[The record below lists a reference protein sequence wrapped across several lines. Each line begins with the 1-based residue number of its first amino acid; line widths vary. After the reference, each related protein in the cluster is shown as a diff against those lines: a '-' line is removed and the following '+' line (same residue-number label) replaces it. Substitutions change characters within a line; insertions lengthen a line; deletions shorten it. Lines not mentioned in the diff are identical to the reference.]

1 MFNEIENRTIYGIIN
16 KQNVITIKDFEEA
29 YNNRGSIKIFEDLS
43 LDNKKI
49 LLIEKNGTEWYLQ
62 SRYNAEK
69 ACDDW
74 ISQFENKLV
83 DDTIILV
90 YGLGDGSYVEK
101 LLKLNDECKIII
113 YEPCADVFWHVF
125 GRKNIAELL
134 ENERVFCAV
143 EGICEGLYDAALET
157 FVEYANYQ
165 LVFNANLPNYPQ
177 IFPEKYKWAL
187 DRQLYEIKRVIL
199 NRNTEIYYSKEMIH
213 NIMELSRDIIEQ
225 YSVVQLTDIIGKKE
239 FEDMSAI
246 LVAAGPSLDK
256 NIEKLK
262 QIKDSVFIM
271 AVDTALNT
279 VLKHDII
286 PDMTIS
292 VDGHKPLVLF
302 EDERV
307 KNIPISLSAV
317 SNAKIVEQS
326 NAMRFYELEKG
337 EYLSTIYNKLGK
349 EIKGLPTGGSVAN
362 NACSLLVLM
371 GFKTIIFMG
380 LDLAYPEGV
389 KHTKEAYHELAFIDK
404 GKQEYIEIED
414 IWGNKVFTEENMNLY
429 RKWFESYIKVMPH
442 IRFIDATEG
451 GALIYGTEIKNMDE
465 VIGEFHNKIYDK
477 NMLWRGLLPYL
488 NRKEQQRAIK
498 FIKEIPQSI
507 ERIEKYIDEGLDIY
521 SKIKVLNKKR
531 DNCQVII
538 SKKLKRIGK
547 LNNLMENEMAFNLI
561 RYYAMETSYKVR
573 GEVLNYDR
581 TENMKVQIEGLINN
595 GVMLYEGYKRAVNE
609 YKKDNMNELIESF
622 DIDKKELACI

>member
-307 KNIPISLSAV
+307 KNIPISLSAI
-317 SNAKIVEQS
+317 SNAKIIEQN
-326 NAMRFYELEKG
+326 NAMRFYELEQG
-337 EYLSTIYNKLGK
+337 EYLSAIYNKLGK

-362 NACSLLVLM
+362 NACSLLTLM

-380 LDLAYPEGV
+380 LDLAYPGGIE
-389 KHTKEAYHELAFIDK
+389 HTKEAYHELTLIDK
-404 GKQEYIEIED
+404 SKKEYIEIED
-414 IWGNKVFTEENMNLY
+414 IWGNKVLTEENMNLY
-429 RKWFESYIKVMPH
+429 RKWFESYIKIMPQ

-451 GALIYGTEIKNMDE
+451 GALIHGTEIKNMDE

-477 NMLWRGLLPYL
+477 DVLWKDLLPYL
-488 NRKEQQRAIK
+488 NREEQQRAIK

-507 ERIEKYIDEGLDIY
+507 EHIEKYIDDGLDIY
-521 SKIKVLNKKR
+521 SKIKMLNKKR
-531 DNCQVII
+531 DNRPVVI
-538 SKKLKRIGK
+538 SKNLKRIGE
-547 LNNLMENEMAFNLI
+547 LNNLMENEMAFNVI

-581 TENMKVQIEGLINN
+581 TENIKVQIEGLINN
-595 GVMLYEGYKRAVNE
+595 GVMLYEGYKRAVKE
-609 YKKDNMNELIESF
+609 CKKDMNELMASF
-622 DIDKKELACI
+622 GDDKKEIS

>member
-1 MFNEIENRTIYGIIN
+1 MKHVLILCDLFPPAFGPRMGYLCKYLKQSDWTPIVVTEKIPACNFQFLENICEVHTINYYTARHPFLR
-16 KQNVITIKDFEEA
+16 KLQWLVIFLLSFGFDYK
-29 YNNRGSIKIFEDLS
+29 NWKIR
-43 LDNKKI
+43 
-49 LLIEKNGTEWYLQ
+49 
-62 SRYNAEK
+62 RYAEK
-69 ACDDW
+69 L
-74 ISQFENKLV
+74 ISQKQFDALLCSTYRTFPLPAAHKL
-83 DDTIILV
+83 
-90 YGLGDGSYVEK
+90 
-101 LLKLNDECKIII
+101 
-113 YEPCADVFWHVF
+113 
-125 GRKNIAELL
+125 
-134 ENERVFCAV
+134 
-143 EGICEGLYDAALET
+143 
-157 FVEYANYQ
+157 AN
-165 LVFNANLPNYPQ
+165 
-177 IFPEKYKWAL
+177 KYKL
-187 DRQLYEIKRVIL
+187 PLIVDL
-199 NRNTEIYYSKEMIH
+199 
-213 NIMELSRDIIEQ
+213 RDIIEQ

-326 NAMRFYELEKG
+326 NAMRFYELEQG

-488 NRKEQQRAIK
+488 IRKDQQRAIK

-521 SKIKVLNKKR
+521 CKIKVLNKKR

-538 SKKLKRIGK
+538 SKKLKHIGK

-581 TENMKVQIEGLINN
+581 TENMKGQIEGLINN

-609 YKKDNMNELIESF
+609 FKKDNMNELIESF

>member
-49 LLIEKNGTEWYLQ
+49 LLIEKNGIEWYLQ

-74 ISQFENKLV
+74 LSQFENKLV

-134 ENERVFCAV
+134 ENERIFCAV

-165 LVFNANLPNYPQ
+165 LVFNTNLPNYPQ

-225 YSVVQLTDIIGKKE
+225 YSVVQLKDIVCKKE
-239 FEDMSAI
+239 SEDMPAI
-246 LVAAGPSLDK
+246 LIAAGPSLDK

-307 KNIPISLSAV
+307 KNIPISLSAI
-317 SNAKIVEQS
+317 SNAKIIEQN
-326 NAMRFYELEKG
+326 NAMRFYELEQG
-337 EYLSTIYNKLGK
+337 EYLSAIYNKLGK

-362 NACSLLVLM
+362 NACSLLTLM

-380 LDLAYPEGV
+380 LDLAYPGGIE
-389 KHTKEAYHELAFIDK
+389 HTKEAYHELTLIDK
-404 GKQEYIEIED
+404 SKKEYIEIED
-414 IWGNKVFTEENMNLY
+414 IWGNKVLTEENMNLY
-429 RKWFESYIKVMPH
+429 RKWFESYIKIMPQ

-451 GALIYGTEIKNMDE
+451 GALIHGTEIKNMDE

-477 NMLWRGLLPYL
+477 DVLWKDLLPYL
-488 NRKEQQRAIK
+488 NREEQQRAIK

-507 ERIEKYIDEGLDIY
+507 EHIEKYIDDGLDIY
-521 SKIKVLNKKR
+521 SKIKMLNKKR
-531 DNCQVII
+531 DNRPVVI
-538 SKKLKRIGK
+538 SKNLKRIGE
-547 LNNLMENEMAFNLI
+547 LNNLMENEMAFNVI

-581 TENMKVQIEGLINN
+581 TENIKVQIEGLINN
-595 GVMLYEGYKRAVNE
+595 GVMLYEGYKRAVKE
-609 YKKDNMNELIESF
+609 CKKDMNELMASF
-622 DIDKKELACI
+622 GDDKKEIS

>member
-49 LLIEKNGTEWYLQ
+49 LLIEKNGIEWYLQ

-134 ENERVFCAV
+134 ENERIFCAV

-165 LVFNANLPNYPQ
+165 LVFNTNLPNYPQ

-225 YSVVQLTDIIGKKE
+225 YSVVQLKDIVCKKE
-239 FEDMSAI
+239 SEDMPAI
-246 LVAAGPSLDK
+246 LIAAGPSLDK
-256 NIEKLK
+256 NIKKLK

-307 KNIPISLSAV
+307 KNIPISLSAI
-317 SNAKIVEQS
+317 SNAKIIEQN
-326 NAMRFYELEKG
+326 NAMRFYELEQG
-337 EYLSTIYNKLGK
+337 EYLSAIYNKLGK

-362 NACSLLVLM
+362 NACSLLTLM

-380 LDLAYPEGV
+380 LDLAYPGGIE
-389 KHTKEAYHELAFIDK
+389 HTKEAYHELTLIDK
-404 GKQEYIEIED
+404 SKKEYIEIED
-414 IWGNKVFTEENMNLY
+414 IWGNKVLTEENMNLY
-429 RKWFESYIKVMPH
+429 RKWFESYIKIMPQ

-451 GALIYGTEIKNMDE
+451 GALIHGTEIKNMDE

-477 NMLWRGLLPYL
+477 DVLWKDLLPYL
-488 NRKEQQRAIK
+488 NREEQQRAIK

-507 ERIEKYIDEGLDIY
+507 EHIEKYIDDGLDIY
-521 SKIKVLNKKR
+521 SKIKMLNKKR
-531 DNCQVII
+531 DNRPVVI
-538 SKKLKRIGK
+538 SKNLKRIGE
-547 LNNLMENEMAFNLI
+547 LNNLMENEMYI
-561 RYYAMETSYKVR
+561 K
-573 GEVLNYDR
+573 
-581 TENMKVQIEGLINN
+581 ENKL
-595 GVMLYEGYKRAVNE
+595 
-609 YKKDNMNELIESF
+609 D
-622 DIDKKELACI
+622 

>member
-49 LLIEKNGTEWYLQ
+49 LLIEKNGIEWYLQ

-134 ENERVFCAV
+134 ENERIFCAV

-165 LVFNANLPNYPQ
+165 LVFNTNLPNYPQ

-187 DRQLYEIKRVIL
+187 ERQLYEIKRVIL

-225 YSVVQLTDIIGKKE
+225 YSVVQLKDIVCKKE
-239 FEDMSAI
+239 SEDMPAI
-246 LVAAGPSLDK
+246 LIAAGPSLDK

-307 KNIPISLSAV
+307 KNIPISLSAI
-317 SNAKIVEQS
+317 SNAKIIEQN
-326 NAMRFYELEKG
+326 NAMRFYELEQG
-337 EYLSTIYNKLGK
+337 EYLSAIYNKLGK

-362 NACSLLVLM
+362 NACSLLTLM

-380 LDLAYPEGV
+380 LDLAYPGGIE
-389 KHTKEAYHELAFIDK
+389 HTKEAYHELTLIDK
-404 GKQEYIEIED
+404 SKKEYIEIED
-414 IWGNKVFTEENMNLY
+414 IWGNKVLTEENMNLY
-429 RKWFESYIKVMPH
+429 RKWFESYIKIMPQ

-451 GALIYGTEIKNMDE
+451 GALIHGTEIKNMDE

-477 NMLWRGLLPYL
+477 DVLWKDLLPYL
-488 NRKEQQRAIK
+488 NREEQQRAIK

-507 ERIEKYIDEGLDIY
+507 EHIEKYIDDGLDIY
-521 SKIKVLNKKR
+521 SKIKMLNKKR
-531 DNCQVII
+531 DNRPVVI
-538 SKKLKRIGK
+538 SKNLKRIGE
-547 LNNLMENEMAFNLI
+547 LNNLMENEMAFNVI

-581 TENMKVQIEGLINN
+581 TENIKVQIEGLINN
-595 GVMLYEGYKRAVNE
+595 GVMLYEGYKRAVKE
-609 YKKDNMNELIESF
+609 CKKDMNELMASF
-622 DIDKKELACI
+622 GDDKKEIS

>member
-49 LLIEKNGTEWYLQ
+49 LLIEKNGIEWYLQ

-134 ENERVFCAV
+134 ENERIFCAV

-165 LVFNANLPNYPQ
+165 LVFNTNLPNYPQ

-225 YSVVQLTDIIGKKE
+225 YSVVQLKDIVCKKE
-239 FEDMSAI
+239 SEDMSAI
-246 LVAAGPSLDK
+246 LIAAGPSLDK

-307 KNIPISLSAV
+307 KNIPISLSAI
-317 SNAKIVEQS
+317 SNAKIIEQN
-326 NAMRFYELEKG
+326 NAMRFYELEQG
-337 EYLSTIYNKLGK
+337 EYLSAIYNKLGK

-362 NACSLLVLM
+362 NACSLLTLM

-380 LDLAYPEGV
+380 LDLAYPGGIE
-389 KHTKEAYHELAFIDK
+389 HTKEAYHELTLIDK
-404 GKQEYIEIED
+404 SKKEYIEIED
-414 IWGNKVFTEENMNLY
+414 IWGNKVLTEENMNLY
-429 RKWFESYIKVMPH
+429 RKWFESYIKIMPQ

-451 GALIYGTEIKNMDE
+451 GALIHGTEIKNMDE

-477 NMLWRGLLPYL
+477 DVLWKDLLPYL
-488 NRKEQQRAIK
+488 NREEQQRAIK

-507 ERIEKYIDEGLDIY
+507 EHIEKYIDDGLDIY
-521 SKIKVLNKKR
+521 SKIKMLNKKR
-531 DNCQVII
+531 DNRPVVI
-538 SKKLKRIGK
+538 SKNLKRIGE
-547 LNNLMENEMAFNLI
+547 LNNLMENEMAFNVI

-581 TENMKVQIEGLINN
+581 TENIKVQIEGLINN
-595 GVMLYEGYKRAVNE
+595 GVMLYEGYKRAVKE
-609 YKKDNMNELIESF
+609 CKKDMNELMASF
-622 DIDKKELACI
+622 GDDKKEIS

>member
-1 MFNEIENRTIYGIIN
+1 MFNKIENRAIYGIID

-29 YNNRGSIKIFEDLS
+29 YKKRGNIKIIEDLS

-74 ISQFENKLV
+74 LSQFENKLV

-225 YSVVQLTDIIGKKE
+225 YSVVQLTDIVCKKE
-239 FEDMSAI
+239 FEGMPAI
-246 LVAAGPSLDK
+246 LIAAGPSLDK

-307 KNIPISLSAV
+307 KNIPISLSAI
-317 SNAKIVEQS
+317 SNAKIIEQN
-326 NAMRFYELEKG
+326 NAMRFYELEQG
-337 EYLSTIYNKLGK
+337 EYLSAIYNKLGK

-362 NACSLLVLM
+362 NACSLLTLM

-380 LDLAYPEGV
+380 LDLAYPGGIE
-389 KHTKEAYHELAFIDK
+389 HTKEAYHELTLIDK
-404 GKQEYIEIED
+404 SKKEYIEIED
-414 IWGNKVFTEENMNLY
+414 IWGNKVLTEENMNLY
-429 RKWFESYIKVMPH
+429 RKWFESYIKIMPQ

-451 GALIYGTEIKNMDE
+451 GALIHGTEIKNMDE

-477 NMLWRGLLPYL
+477 DVLWKDLLPYL
-488 NRKEQQRAIK
+488 NREEQQRAIK

-507 ERIEKYIDEGLDIY
+507 EHIEKYIDDGLDIY
-521 SKIKVLNKKR
+521 SKIKMLNKKR
-531 DNCQVII
+531 DNRPVVI
-538 SKKLKRIGK
+538 SKNLKRIGE
-547 LNNLMENEMAFNLI
+547 LNNLMENEMAFNVI

-581 TENMKVQIEGLINN
+581 TENIKVQIEGLINN
-595 GVMLYEGYKRAVNE
+595 GVMLYEGYKRAVKE
-609 YKKDNMNELIESF
+609 CKKDMNELMASF
-622 DIDKKELACI
+622 GDDKKEIS

>member
-16 KQNVITIKDFEEA
+16 KQNVITIQDFEEA
-29 YNNRGSIKIFEDLS
+29 YKKRGNIKIFEDLS

-49 LLIEKNGTEWYLQ
+49 LLIEKDGTEWYLQ

-74 ISQFENKLV
+74 LSQFENKLV

-101 LLKLNDECKIII
+101 LLTLNDECKIII

-165 LVFNANLPNYPQ
+165 LIFNANLPNYPQ

-225 YSVVQLTDIIGKKE
+225 YSVVQLTDIVCKKE
-239 FEDMSAI
+239 FEGMPAI
-246 LVAAGPSLDK
+246 LIAAGPSLDN

-262 QIKDSVFIM
+262 QIKDSAFIM
-271 AVDTALNT
+271 VVDTALNT

-326 NAMRFYELEKG
+326 NAMRFYELEQG

-349 EIKGLPTGGSVAN
+349 EIKGLPTGGSVSN
-362 NACSLLVLM
+362 NACSLLVTM

-380 LDLAYPEGV
+380 LDLAYPEGA
-389 KHTKEAYHELAFIDK
+389 KHTKEAYHELTFIDK
-404 GKQEYIEIED
+404 EKQEYIEIED
-414 IWGNKVFTEENMNLY
+414 IWGNKVLTEENMNLY
-429 RKWFESYIKVMPH
+429 RKWFESYIKVMPQ
-442 IRFIDATEG
+442 IRFVDATEG
-451 GALIYGTEIKNMDE
+451 GALIHGTEIKNMDE
-465 VIGEFHNKIYDK
+465 VIDEFHNKIYDK
-477 NMLWRGLLPYL
+477 NMLWKGLLPYL
-488 NRKEQQRAIK
+488 NREEQQWAIK

-507 ERIEKYIDEGLDIY
+507 GHIEKYIDEGLDIY
-521 SKIKVLNKKR
+521 SKIKMLNKKR
-531 DNCQVII
+531 DNCQVAI
-538 SKKLKRIGK
+538 SKKLTRIGE

-561 RYYAMETSYKVR
+561 RYYAMETSYKVM

-581 TENMKVQIEGLINN
+581 NENMKVQIEGLTNN
-595 GVMLYEGYKRAVNE
+595 GVILYEGFKRAVKE
-609 YKKDNMNELIESF
+609 FKKDMDELILSF
-622 DIDKKELACI
+622 DADK

>member
-74 ISQFENKLV
+74 LSQFENKLV
-83 DDTIILV
+83 DDTIILI

-101 LLKLNDECKIII
+101 LLTLNDECKIII

-125 GRKNIAELL
+125 GRENIAELL
-134 ENERVFCAV
+134 ENERVFCTI

-225 YSVVQLTDIIGKKE
+225 YSVVQLTDIVCKKE
-239 FEDMSAI
+239 FEDMPAI
-246 LVAAGPSLDK
+246 LIAAGPSLDN

-307 KNIPISLSAV
+307 KNIPISLSAI
-317 SNAKIVEQS
+317 SNAKIIEQS
-326 NAMRFYELEKG
+326 NAMRFYELEQG
-337 EYLSTIYNKLGK
+337 EYLSAIYNILGK

-380 LDLAYPEGV
+380 LDLAYPKGV
-389 KHTKEAYHELAFIDK
+389 KHTKEAYHELTFIDK
-404 GKQEYIEIED
+404 GKQEYIKIDD
-414 IWGNKVFTEENMNLY
+414 IWGNKVLTEENMNLY
-429 RKWFESYIKVMPH
+429 RNWFESYI
-442 IRFIDATEG
+442 
-451 GALIYGTEIKNMDE
+451 
-465 VIGEFHNKIYDK
+465 
-477 NMLWRGLLPYL
+477 
-488 NRKEQQRAIK
+488 
-498 FIKEIPQSI
+498 
-507 ERIEKYIDEGLDIY
+507 
-521 SKIKVLNKKR
+521 
-531 DNCQVII
+531 
-538 SKKLKRIGK
+538 
-547 LNNLMENEMAFNLI
+547 
-561 RYYAMETSYKVR
+561 
-573 GEVLNYDR
+573 
-581 TENMKVQIEGLINN
+581 
-595 GVMLYEGYKRAVNE
+595 
-609 YKKDNMNELIESF
+609 
-622 DIDKKELACI
+622 

>member
-74 ISQFENKLV
+74 LSQFENKLV
-83 DDTIILV
+83 DDTIILI

-101 LLKLNDECKIII
+101 LLTLNDECKIII

-125 GRKNIAELL
+125 GRENIAELL
-134 ENERVFCAV
+134 ENERVFCTV

-225 YSVVQLTDIIGKKE
+225 YSVVQLTDIVCKKE
-239 FEDMSAI
+239 FEDMPAI
-246 LVAAGPSLDK
+246 LIAAGPSLDN

-302 EDERV
+302 EDE
-307 KNIPISLSAV
+307 
-317 SNAKIVEQS
+317 
-326 NAMRFYELEKG
+326 
-337 EYLSTIYNKLGK
+337 
-349 EIKGLPTGGSVAN
+349 
-362 NACSLLVLM
+362 
-371 GFKTIIFMG
+371 
-380 LDLAYPEGV
+380 
-389 KHTKEAYHELAFIDK
+389 
-404 GKQEYIEIED
+404 
-414 IWGNKVFTEENMNLY
+414 
-429 RKWFESYIKVMPH
+429 
-442 IRFIDATEG
+442 
-451 GALIYGTEIKNMDE
+451 
-465 VIGEFHNKIYDK
+465 
-477 NMLWRGLLPYL
+477 
-488 NRKEQQRAIK
+488 
-498 FIKEIPQSI
+498 
-507 ERIEKYIDEGLDIY
+507 
-521 SKIKVLNKKR
+521 
-531 DNCQVII
+531 
-538 SKKLKRIGK
+538 
-547 LNNLMENEMAFNLI
+547 
-561 RYYAMETSYKVR
+561 
-573 GEVLNYDR
+573 
-581 TENMKVQIEGLINN
+581 
-595 GVMLYEGYKRAVNE
+595 
-609 YKKDNMNELIESF
+609 
-622 DIDKKELACI
+622 

>member
-29 YNNRGSIKIFEDLS
+29 YKKRGNIKIIEDLS

-134 ENERVFCAV
+134 ENERIFCAV

-165 LVFNANLPNYPQ
+165 LVFNTNLPNYPQ

-225 YSVVQLTDIIGKKE
+225 YSVVQLKDIVCKKE
-239 FEDMSAI
+239 SEDMPAI
-246 LVAAGPSLDK
+246 LIAAGPSLDK

-307 KNIPISLSAV
+307 KNIPISLSAI
-317 SNAKIVEQS
+317 SNAKIIEQN
-326 NAMRFYELEKG
+326 NAMRFYELEQG
-337 EYLSTIYNKLGK
+337 EYLSAIYNKLGK

-362 NACSLLVLM
+362 NACSLLTLM

-380 LDLAYPEGV
+380 LDLAYPGGIE
-389 KHTKEAYHELAFIDK
+389 HTKEAYHELTLIDK
-404 GKQEYIEIED
+404 SKKEYIEIED
-414 IWGNKVFTEENMNLY
+414 IWGNKVLTEENMNLY
-429 RKWFESYIKVMPH
+429 RKWFESYIKIMPQ

-451 GALIYGTEIKNMDE
+451 GALIHGTEIKNMDE

-477 NMLWRGLLPYL
+477 DVLWKDLLPYL
-488 NRKEQQRAIK
+488 NREEQQRAIK

-507 ERIEKYIDEGLDIY
+507 EHIEKYIDDGLDIY
-521 SKIKVLNKKR
+521 SKIKMLNKKR
-531 DNCQVII
+531 DNRPVVI
-538 SKKLKRIGK
+538 SKNLKRIGE
-547 LNNLMENEMAFNLI
+547 LNNLMENEMAFNVI

-581 TENMKVQIEGLINN
+581 TENIKVQIEGLINN
-595 GVMLYEGYKRAVNE
+595 GVMLYEGYKRAVKE
-609 YKKDNMNELIESF
+609 CKKDMNELMASF
-622 DIDKKELACI
+622 GDDKKEIS

>member
-74 ISQFENKLV
+74 LSQFENKLV
-83 DDTIILV
+83 DDTIILI

-101 LLKLNDECKIII
+101 LLTLNDECKIII

-125 GRKNIAELL
+125 GRENIAELL
-134 ENERVFCAV
+134 ENERVFCTV

-225 YSVVQLTDIIGKKE
+225 YSVVQLTDIVCKKE
-239 FEDMSAI
+239 FEDMPAI
-246 LVAAGPSLDK
+246 LIAAGPSLDN

-307 KNIPISLSAV
+307 KNIPISLSAI
-317 SNAKIVEQS
+317 SNAKIIEQS
-326 NAMRFYELEKG
+326 NAMRFYELEQG
-337 EYLSTIYNKLGK
+337 EYLSAIYNILGK

-389 KHTKEAYHELAFIDK
+389 KHTKEAYHELTFIDK
-404 GKQEYIEIED
+404 EKQEYIEIED
-414 IWGNKVFTEENMNLY
+414 IWGNKVLTEENMNLY
-429 RKWFESYIKVMPH
+429 RKWFESYIKVMPQ

-451 GALIYGTEIKNMDE
+451 GALIHGTEIKNMDE
-465 VIGEFHNKIYDK
+465 VIDEFHNKIYDK
-477 NMLWRGLLPYL
+477 NMLWKGLLPYL
-488 NRKEQQRAIK
+488 NREEQQWAIK

-507 ERIEKYIDEGLDIY
+507 GHIEKYIEEGLDIY
-521 SKIKVLNKKR
+521 GKIKMLNKKR
-531 DNCQVII
+531 DNCQVAI
-538 SKKLKRIGK
+538 SKKLKRIGE

-581 TENMKVQIEGLINN
+581 NENMKVQIEGLTNN
-595 GVMLYEGYKRAVNE
+595 GVILYEGFKRAVKE
-609 YKKDNMNELIESF
+609 FKKDMDELILSF
-622 DIDKKELACI
+622 DADK

>member
-74 ISQFENKLV
+74 LSQFENKLV
-83 DDTIILV
+83 DDTIILI

-101 LLKLNDECKIII
+101 LLTLNDECKIII

-125 GRKNIAELL
+125 GRENIAELL
-134 ENERVFCAV
+134 ENERVFCTV

-225 YSVVQLTDIIGKKE
+225 YSVVQLTDIVCKKE
-239 FEDMSAI
+239 FEDMPAI
-246 LVAAGPSLDK
+246 LIAAGPSLDN

-307 KNIPISLSAV
+307 KNIPISLSAI
-317 SNAKIVEQS
+317 SNAKIIEQS
-326 NAMRFYELEKG
+326 NAMRFYELEQG
-337 EYLSTIYNKLGK
+337 EYLSAIYNILGK

-389 KHTKEAYHELAFIDK
+389 KHTKEAYHELTFIDK
-404 GKQEYIEIED
+404 EKQEYIEIED
-414 IWGNKVFTEENMNLY
+414 IWGNKVLTEENMNLY
-429 RKWFESYIKVMPH
+429 RKWFESYIKVMPQ

-451 GALIYGTEIKNMDE
+451 GALIHGTEIKNMDE
-465 VIGEFHNKIYDK
+465 VIDEFHNKIYDK
-477 NMLWRGLLPYL
+477 NMLWKGLVPYL
-488 NRKEQQRAIK
+488 NREEQQRAIK

-507 ERIEKYIDEGLDIY
+507 GHIEKYIDEGLDIY
-521 SKIKVLNKKR
+521 SKIKMLNKKR
-531 DNCQVII
+531 DNCQVAI
-538 SKKLKRIGK
+538 SKKLTRIGE

-581 TENMKVQIEGLINN
+581 NENMKVQIEGLTNN
-595 GVMLYEGYKRAVNE
+595 GVTLYEGFKRAVKE
-609 YKKDNMNELIESF
+609 FKKDMDELILSF
-622 DIDKKELACI
+622 DADK

>member
-1 MFNEIENRTIYGIIN
+1 MFNKIENRAIYGIIN

-49 LLIEKNGTEWYLQ
+49 LLIEKNGIEWYLQ

-134 ENERVFCAV
+134 ENERIFCAV

-165 LVFNANLPNYPQ
+165 LVFNTNLPNYPQ

-225 YSVVQLTDIIGKKE
+225 YSVVQLKDIVCKKE
-239 FEDMSAI
+239 SEDMPAI
-246 LVAAGPSLDK
+246 LIAAGPSLDK

-307 KNIPISLSAV
+307 KNIPISLSAI
-317 SNAKIVEQS
+317 SNAKIIEQN
-326 NAMRFYELEKG
+326 NAMRFYELEQG
-337 EYLSTIYNKLGK
+337 EYLSAIYNKLGK

-362 NACSLLVLM
+362 NACSLLTLM

-380 LDLAYPEGV
+380 LDLAYPGGIE
-389 KHTKEAYHELAFIDK
+389 HTKEAYHELTLIDK
-404 GKQEYIEIED
+404 SKKEYIEIED
-414 IWGNKVFTEENMNLY
+414 IWGNKVLTEENMNLY
-429 RKWFESYIKVMPH
+429 RKWFESYIKIMPQ

-451 GALIYGTEIKNMDE
+451 GALIHGTEIKNMDE

-477 NMLWRGLLPYL
+477 DVLWKDLLPYL
-488 NRKEQQRAIK
+488 NREEQQRAIK

-507 ERIEKYIDEGLDIY
+507 EHIEKYIDDGLDIY
-521 SKIKVLNKKR
+521 SKIKMLNKKR
-531 DNCQVII
+531 DNRPVVI
-538 SKKLKRIGK
+538 SKNLKRIGE
-547 LNNLMENEMAFNLI
+547 LNNLMENEMAFNVI

-581 TENMKVQIEGLINN
+581 TENIKVQIEGLINN
-595 GVMLYEGYKRAVNE
+595 GVMLYEGYKRAVKE
-609 YKKDNMNELIESF
+609 CKKDMNELMASF
-622 DIDKKELACI
+622 GDDKKEIS

>member
-16 KQNVITIKDFEEA
+16 KQNVITIQDFEEA
-29 YNNRGSIKIFEDLS
+29 YKKRGNIKIFEDLS

-49 LLIEKNGTEWYLQ
+49 LLIEKDGTEWYLQ

-74 ISQFENKLV
+74 LSQFENKLV

-101 LLKLNDECKIII
+101 LLTLNDECKIII

-165 LVFNANLPNYPQ
+165 LIFNANLPNYPQ

-225 YSVVQLTDIIGKKE
+225 YSVVQLTDIVCKKE
-239 FEDMSAI
+239 FEDMPAI
-246 LVAAGPSLDK
+246 LIAAGPSLDK
-256 NIEKLK
+256 NIEKLT

-326 NAMRFYELEKG
+326 NAMRFYELEQG

-349 EIKGLPTGGSVAN
+349 EIKGLPTGGSVSN
-362 NACSLLVLM
+362 NACSLLVTM

-380 LDLAYPEGV
+380 LDLAYPEGA
-389 KHTKEAYHELAFIDK
+389 KHTKEAYHELTFIDK
-404 GKQEYIEIED
+404 EKQEYIEIED
-414 IWGNKVFTEENMNLY
+414 IWGNKVLTEENMNLY
-429 RKWFESYIKVMPH
+429 RKWFESYIKVMPQ
-442 IRFIDATEG
+442 IRFVDATEG
-451 GALIYGTEIKNMDE
+451 GALIHGTEIKNMDE
-465 VIGEFHNKIYDK
+465 VIDEFHNKIYDK
-477 NMLWRGLLPYL
+477 NMLWKGLLPYL
-488 NRKEQQRAIK
+488 NREEQQWAIK

-507 ERIEKYIDEGLDIY
+507 GHIEKYIDEGLDIY
-521 SKIKVLNKKR
+521 SKIKMLNKKR
-531 DNCQVII
+531 DNCQVAI
-538 SKKLKRIGK
+538 SKKLTRIGE

-561 RYYAMETSYKVR
+561 RYYAMETSYKVM

-581 TENMKVQIEGLINN
+581 NENMKVQIEGLTNN
-595 GVMLYEGYKRAVNE
+595 GVILYEGFKRAVKE
-609 YKKDNMNELIESF
+609 FKKDMDELILSF
-622 DIDKKELACI
+622 DADK

>member
-49 LLIEKNGTEWYLQ
+49 LLIEKNGIEWYLQ

-134 ENERVFCAV
+134 ENERIFCAV

-165 LVFNANLPNYPQ
+165 LVFNTNLPNYPQ

-225 YSVVQLTDIIGKKE
+225 YSVVQLKDIVCKKE
-239 FEDMSAI
+239 SEDMPAI
-246 LVAAGPSLDK
+246 LIAAGPSLDK

-307 KNIPISLSAV
+307 KNIPISLSAI
-317 SNAKIVEQS
+317 SNAKIIEQN
-326 NAMRFYELEKG
+326 NAMRFYELEQG
-337 EYLSTIYNKLGK
+337 EYLSAIYNKLGK

-362 NACSLLVLM
+362 NACSLLTLM

-380 LDLAYPEGV
+380 LDLAYPGGIE
-389 KHTKEAYHELAFIDK
+389 HTKEAYHELTLIDK
-404 GKQEYIEIED
+404 SKKEYIEIGD
-414 IWGNKVFTEENMNLY
+414 IWGNKVLTEENMNLY
-429 RKWFESYIKVMPH
+429 RKWFESYIKIMPQ

-451 GALIYGTEIKNMDE
+451 GALIHGTEIKNMDE

-477 NMLWRGLLPYL
+477 DVLWKDLLPYL
-488 NRKEQQRAIK
+488 NREEQQRAIK

-507 ERIEKYIDEGLDIY
+507 EHIEKYIDDGLDIY
-521 SKIKVLNKKR
+521 SKIKMLNKKR
-531 DNCQVII
+531 DNRPVVI
-538 SKKLKRIGK
+538 SKNLKRIGE
-547 LNNLMENEMAFNLI
+547 LNNLMENEMAFNVI

-581 TENMKVQIEGLINN
+581 TENIKVQIEGLINN
-595 GVMLYEGYKRAVNE
+595 GVMLYEGYKRAVKE
-609 YKKDNMNELIESF
+609 CKKDMNELMASF
-622 DIDKKELACI
+622 GDDKKEIS

>member
-49 LLIEKNGTEWYLQ
+49 LLIEKNGIEWYLQ

-134 ENERVFCAV
+134 ENERIFCAV

-165 LVFNANLPNYPQ
+165 LVFNTNLPNYPQ

-225 YSVVQLTDIIGKKE
+225 YSVVQLKDIVCKKE
-239 FEDMSAI
+239 SEDMPAI
-246 LVAAGPSLDK
+246 LIAAGPSLDK

-307 KNIPISLSAV
+307 KNIPISLSAI
-317 SNAKIVEQS
+317 SNAKIIEQN
-326 NAMRFYELEKG
+326 NAMRFYELEQG
-337 EYLSTIYNKLGK
+337 EYLSAIYNKLGK

-362 NACSLLVLM
+362 NACSLLKLM

-380 LDLAYPEGV
+380 LDLAYPGGIE
-389 KHTKEAYHELAFIDK
+389 HTKEAYHELTLIDK
-404 GKQEYIEIED
+404 SKKEYIEIED
-414 IWGNKVFTEENMNLY
+414 IWGNKVLTEENMNLY
-429 RKWFESYIKVMPH
+429 RKWFESYIKIMPQ

-451 GALIYGTEIKNMDE
+451 GALIHGTEIKNMDE

-477 NMLWRGLLPYL
+477 DVLWKDLLPYL
-488 NRKEQQRAIK
+488 NREEQQRAIK

-507 ERIEKYIDEGLDIY
+507 EHIEKYIDDGLDIY
-521 SKIKVLNKKR
+521 SKIKMLNKKR
-531 DNCQVII
+531 DNRPVVI
-538 SKKLKRIGK
+538 SKNLKRIGE
-547 LNNLMENEMAFNLI
+547 LNNLMENEMAFNVI

-581 TENMKVQIEGLINN
+581 TENIKVQIEGLINN
-595 GVMLYEGYKRAVNE
+595 GVMLYEGYKRAVKE
-609 YKKDNMNELIESF
+609 CKKDMNELMASF
-622 DIDKKELACI
+622 GDDKKEIS

>member
-1 MFNEIENRTIYGIIN
+1 M
-16 KQNVITIKDFEEA
+16 
-29 YNNRGSIKIFEDLS
+29 
-43 LDNKKI
+43 
-49 LLIEKNGTEWYLQ
+49 
-62 SRYNAEK
+62 
-69 ACDDW
+69 
-74 ISQFENKLV
+74 
-83 DDTIILV
+83 
-90 YGLGDGSYVEK
+90 
-101 LLKLNDECKIII
+101 
-113 YEPCADVFWHVF
+113 
-125 GRKNIAELL
+125 
-134 ENERVFCAV
+134 
-143 EGICEGLYDAALET
+143 YDAALET

-246 LVAAGPSLDK
+246 LVAAGASLDK

-349 EIKGLPTGGSVAN
+349 EIKDFQQA
-362 NACSLLVLM
+362 
-371 GFKTIIFMG
+371 
-380 LDLAYPEGV
+380 D
-389 KHTKEAYHELAFIDK
+389 
-404 GKQEYIEIED
+404 
-414 IWGNKVFTEENMNLY
+414 
-429 RKWFESYIKVMPH
+429 
-442 IRFIDATEG
+442 
-451 GALIYGTEIKNMDE
+451 
-465 VIGEFHNKIYDK
+465 
-477 NMLWRGLLPYL
+477 LLP
-488 NRKEQQRAIK
+488 IMH
-498 FIKEIPQSI
+498 
-507 ERIEKYIDEGLDIY
+507 
-521 SKIKVLNKKR
+521 VLYW
-531 DNCQVII
+531 C
-538 SKKLKRIGK
+538 
-547 LNNLMENEMAFNLI
+547 
-561 RYYAMETSYKVR
+561 
-573 GEVLNYDR
+573 
-581 TENMKVQIEGLINN
+581 
-595 GVMLYEGYKRAVNE
+595 
-609 YKKDNMNELIESF
+609 
-622 DIDKKELACI
+622 

>member
-49 LLIEKNGTEWYLQ
+49 LLIEKNGIEWYLQ

-134 ENERVFCAV
+134 ENERIFCAV

-165 LVFNANLPNYPQ
+165 LVFNTNLPNYPQ

-225 YSVVQLTDIIGKKE
+225 YSVVQLKDIVCKKE
-239 FEDMSAI
+239 SEDMPAI
-246 LVAAGPSLDK
+246 LIAAGPSLDK

-307 KNIPISLSAV
+307 KNIPISLSAI
-317 SNAKIVEQS
+317 SNAKIIEQN
-326 NAMRFYELEKG
+326 NAMRFYELEQG
-337 EYLSTIYNKLGK
+337 EYLSAIYNKLGK

-362 NACSLLVLM
+362 NACSLLTLM

-380 LDLAYPEGV
+380 LDLAYPGGIE
-389 KHTKEAYHELAFIDK
+389 HTKEAYHELTLIDK
-404 GKQEYIEIED
+404 SKKEYIEIED
-414 IWGNKVFTEENMNLY
+414 IWGNKVLTEENMNLY
-429 RKWFESYIKVMPH
+429 RKWFESYIKIMPQ

-451 GALIYGTEIKNMDE
+451 GALIHGTEIKNMDE

-477 NMLWRGLLPYL
+477 DVLWKDLLPYL
-488 NRKEQQRAIK
+488 NREEQQRAIK

-507 ERIEKYIDEGLDIY
+507 EHIEKYIDDGLDIY
-521 SKIKVLNKKR
+521 SKIKMLNKKR
-531 DNCQVII
+531 DNRPVVI
-538 SKKLKRIGK
+538 SKNLKRIGE
-547 LNNLMENEMAFNLI
+547 LNNLMENEMAFNVI

-581 TENMKVQIEGLINN
+581 TENIKVQIEGLINN
-595 GVMLYEGYKRAVNE
+595 GVMLYEGYKRAVKE
-609 YKKDNMNELIESF
+609 CKKDMNELMASF
-622 DIDKKELACI
+622 GDDKKEIS

>member
-1 MFNEIENRTIYGIIN
+1 MFNKIENRAIYGIID

-29 YNNRGSIKIFEDLS
+29 YKKSGNIKIFEDLS

-74 ISQFENKLV
+74 LSQFENKLV

-187 DRQLYEIKRVIL
+187 DLQLYEIKRVIL

-225 YSVVQLTDIIGKKE
+225 YSVVQLTDIVCKKE
-239 FEDMSAI
+239 FEGMPAI
-246 LVAAGPSLDK
+246 LIAAGPSLDN

-326 NAMRFYELEKG
+326 NAMRFYELEQG

-404 GKQEYIEIED
+404 GKQDYI
-414 IWGNKVFTEENMNLY
+414 
-429 RKWFESYIKVMPH
+429 
-442 IRFIDATEG
+442 
-451 GALIYGTEIKNMDE
+451 
-465 VIGEFHNKIYDK
+465 
-477 NMLWRGLLPYL
+477 
-488 NRKEQQRAIK
+488 
-498 FIKEIPQSI
+498 
-507 ERIEKYIDEGLDIY
+507 
-521 SKIKVLNKKR
+521 
-531 DNCQVII
+531 
-538 SKKLKRIGK
+538 
-547 LNNLMENEMAFNLI
+547 
-561 RYYAMETSYKVR
+561 
-573 GEVLNYDR
+573 
-581 TENMKVQIEGLINN
+581 QI
-595 GVMLYEGYKRAVNE
+595 
-609 YKKDNMNELIESF
+609 
-622 DIDKKELACI
+622 

>member
-1 MFNEIENRTIYGIIN
+1 MFNKIENRAIYGIID

-29 YNNRGSIKIFEDLS
+29 YKKRGNIKIIEDLS

-74 ISQFENKLV
+74 LSQFENKLV

-225 YSVVQLTDIIGKKE
+225 YSVVQLKDIVCKKE
-239 FEDMSAI
+239 SEDMPAI
-246 LVAAGPSLDK
+246 LIAAGPSLDK

-307 KNIPISLSAV
+307 KNIPISLSAI
-317 SNAKIVEQS
+317 SNAKIIEQN
-326 NAMRFYELEKG
+326 NAMRFYELEQG
-337 EYLSTIYNKLGK
+337 EYLSAIYNKLGK

-362 NACSLLVLM
+362 NACSLLTLM

-380 LDLAYPEGV
+380 LDLAYPGGIE
-389 KHTKEAYHELAFIDK
+389 HTKEAYHELTLIDK
-404 GKQEYIEIED
+404 SKKEYIEIED
-414 IWGNKVFTEENMNLY
+414 IWGNKVLTEENMNLY
-429 RKWFESYIKVMPH
+429 RKWFESYIKIMPQ

-451 GALIYGTEIKNMDE
+451 GALIHGTEIKNMDE

-477 NMLWRGLLPYL
+477 DVLWKDLLPYL
-488 NRKEQQRAIK
+488 NREEQQRAIK

-507 ERIEKYIDEGLDIY
+507 EHIEKYIDDGLDIY
-521 SKIKVLNKKR
+521 SKIKMLNKKR
-531 DNCQVII
+531 DNRPVVI
-538 SKKLKRIGK
+538 SKNLKRIGE
-547 LNNLMENEMAFNLI
+547 LNNLMENEMAFNVI

-581 TENMKVQIEGLINN
+581 TENIKVQIEGLINN
-595 GVMLYEGYKRAVNE
+595 GVMLYEGYKRAVKE
-609 YKKDNMNELIESF
+609 CKKDMNELMASF
-622 DIDKKELACI
+622 GDDKKEIS

>member
-49 LLIEKNGTEWYLQ
+49 LLIEKNGIEWYLQ

-134 ENERVFCAV
+134 ENERIFCAV

-165 LVFNANLPNYPQ
+165 LVFNTNLPNYPQ

-225 YSVVQLTDIIGKKE
+225 YSVVQLKDIVCKKE
-239 FEDMSAI
+239 SEDMPAI
-246 LVAAGPSLDK
+246 LIAAGPSLDK

-307 KNIPISLSAV
+307 KNIPISLSAI
-317 SNAKIVEQS
+317 SNAKIIEQN
-326 NAMRFYELEKG
+326 NAMRFYELEQG
-337 EYLSTIYNKLGK
+337 EYLSAIYNKLGK

-362 NACSLLVLM
+362 NACSLLTLM

-380 LDLAYPEGV
+380 LDLAYPGGIE
-389 KHTKEAYHELAFIDK
+389 HTKEAYHELTLIDK
-404 GKQEYIEIED
+404 SKKEYIEIED
-414 IWGNKVFTEENMNLY
+414 IWGNKVLTEENMNLY
-429 RKWFESYIKVMPH
+429 RKWFESYIKIMPQ

-451 GALIYGTEIKNMDE
+451 GALIHGTEIKNMDE

-477 NMLWRGLLPYL
+477 DVLWKDLLPYL
-488 NRKEQQRAIK
+488 NREEQQRAIK

-507 ERIEKYIDEGLDIY
+507 EHIEKYIDDGLDIY
-521 SKIKVLNKKR
+521 STIKLLNKKR
-531 DNCQVII
+531 DNRPVVI
-538 SKKLKRIGK
+538 SKNLKRIGE
-547 LNNLMENEMAFNLI
+547 LNNLMENEMAFNVI

-581 TENMKVQIEGLINN
+581 TENIKVQIEGLINN
-595 GVMLYEGYKRAVNE
+595 GVMLYEGYKRAVKE
-609 YKKDNMNELIESF
+609 CKKDMNELMASF
-622 DIDKKELACI
+622 GDDKKEIS

>member
-49 LLIEKNGTEWYLQ
+49 LLIEKNGIEWYLQ

-134 ENERVFCAV
+134 ENERIFCAV

-165 LVFNANLPNYPQ
+165 LVFNTNLPNYPQ

-225 YSVVQLTDIIGKKE
+225 YSVVQLKDIVCKKE
-239 FEDMSAI
+239 SEDMPAI
-246 LVAAGPSLDK
+246 LIAAGPSLDK

-307 KNIPISLSAV
+307 KNIPISLSAI
-317 SNAKIVEQS
+317 SNAKIIEQN
-326 NAMRFYELEKG
+326 NAMRFYELEQG
-337 EYLSTIYNKLGK
+337 EYLSAIYNKLGK

-362 NACSLLVLM
+362 NACSLLTLM

-380 LDLAYPEGV
+380 LDLAYPGGIE
-389 KHTKEAYHELAFIDK
+389 HTKEAYHELTLIDK
-404 GKQEYIEIED
+404 SKKEYIEIED
-414 IWGNKVFTEENMNLY
+414 IWGNKVLTEENMNLY
-429 RKWFESYIKVMPH
+429 RKWFESYIKIMPQ

-451 GALIYGTEIKNMDE
+451 GALIHGTEIKNMDE

-477 NMLWRGLLPYL
+477 DVLWKDLLPYL
-488 NRKEQQRAIK
+488 NREEQQRAIK

-507 ERIEKYIDEGLDIY
+507 EHIEKYIYDGLDIY
-521 SKIKVLNKKR
+521 SKIKMLNKKR
-531 DNCQVII
+531 DNRPVVI
-538 SKKLKRIGK
+538 SKNLKRIGE
-547 LNNLMENEMAFNLI
+547 LNNLMENEMAFNVI

-581 TENMKVQIEGLINN
+581 TENIKVQIEGLINN
-595 GVMLYEGYKRAVNE
+595 GVMLYEGYKRAVKE
-609 YKKDNMNELIESF
+609 CKKDMNELMASF
-622 DIDKKELACI
+622 GDDKKEIS

>member
-225 YSVVQLTDIIGKKE
+225 YSVVQLKDIVCKKE
-239 FEDMSAI
+239 SEDMPAI
-246 LVAAGPSLDK
+246 LIAAGPSLDK

-307 KNIPISLSAV
+307 KNIPISLSAI
-317 SNAKIVEQS
+317 SNAKIIEQN
-326 NAMRFYELEKG
+326 NAMRFYELEQG
-337 EYLSTIYNKLGK
+337 EYLSAIYNKLGK

-362 NACSLLVLM
+362 NACSLLTLM

-380 LDLAYPEGV
+380 LDLAYPGGIE
-389 KHTKEAYHELAFIDK
+389 HTKEAYHELTLIDK
-404 GKQEYIEIED
+404 SKKEYIEIED
-414 IWGNKVFTEENMNLY
+414 IWGNKVLTEENMNLY
-429 RKWFESYIKVMPH
+429 RKWFESYIKIMPQ

-451 GALIYGTEIKNMDE
+451 GALIHGTEIKNMDE

-477 NMLWRGLLPYL
+477 DVLWKDLLPYL
-488 NRKEQQRAIK
+488 NREEQQRAIK

-507 ERIEKYIDEGLDIY
+507 EHIEKYIDDGLDIY
-521 SKIKVLNKKR
+521 SKIKMLNKKR
-531 DNCQVII
+531 DNRPVVI
-538 SKKLKRIGK
+538 SKNLKRIGE
-547 LNNLMENEMAFNLI
+547 LNNLMENEMAFNVI

-581 TENMKVQIEGLINN
+581 TENIKVQIEGLINN
-595 GVMLYEGYKRAVNE
+595 GVMLYEGYKRAVKE
-609 YKKDNMNELIESF
+609 CKKDMNELMASF
-622 DIDKKELACI
+622 GDDKKEIS

>member
-49 LLIEKNGTEWYLQ
+49 LLIEKNGIEWYLQ

-134 ENERVFCAV
+134 ENERIFCAV

-165 LVFNANLPNYPQ
+165 LVFNTNLPNYPQ

-225 YSVVQLTDIIGKKE
+225 YSVVQLKDIVCKKE
-239 FEDMSAI
+239 SEDMPAI
-246 LVAAGPSLDK
+246 LIAAGPSLDK

-307 KNIPISLSAV
+307 KNIPISLSAI
-317 SNAKIVEQS
+317 SNAKIIEQN
-326 NAMRFYELEKG
+326 NAMRFYELEQG
-337 EYLSTIYNKLGK
+337 EYLSAIYNKLGK

-362 NACSLLVLM
+362 NACSLLTLM

-380 LDLAYPEGV
+380 LDLAYPGGIE
-389 KHTKEAYHELAFIDK
+389 HTKEAYHELTLIDK
-404 GKQEYIEIED
+404 SKKDYIEIED
-414 IWGNKVFTEENMNLY
+414 IWGNKVLTEENMNLY
-429 RKWFESYIKVMPH
+429 RKWFESYIKIMPQ

-451 GALIYGTEIKNMDE
+451 GALIHGTEIKNMDE

-477 NMLWRGLLPYL
+477 DVLWKDLLPYL
-488 NRKEQQRAIK
+488 NREEQQRAIK

-507 ERIEKYIDEGLDIY
+507 EHIEKYIDDGLDIY
-521 SKIKVLNKKR
+521 SKIKMLNKKR
-531 DNCQVII
+531 DNRPVVI
-538 SKKLKRIGK
+538 SKNLKRIGE
-547 LNNLMENEMAFNLI
+547 LNNLMENEMAFNVI

-581 TENMKVQIEGLINN
+581 TENIKVQIEGLINN
-595 GVMLYEGYKRAVNE
+595 GVMLYEGYKRAVKE
-609 YKKDNMNELIESF
+609 CKKDMNELMASF
-622 DIDKKELACI
+622 GDDKKEIS

>member
-49 LLIEKNGTEWYLQ
+49 LLIEKNGIEWYLQ

-134 ENERVFCAV
+134 ENERIFCAV

-165 LVFNANLPNYPQ
+165 LVFNTNLPNYPQ

-213 NIMELSRDIIEQ
+213 NIMELSRDIIVQ
-225 YSVVQLTDIIGKKE
+225 YSVVQLKDIVCKKE
-239 FEDMSAI
+239 SEDMPAI
-246 LVAAGPSLDK
+246 LIAAGPSLDK

-262 QIKDSVFIM
+262 KIKDSVFIM

-307 KNIPISLSAV
+307 KNIPISLSAI
-317 SNAKIVEQS
+317 SNAKIIEQN
-326 NAMRFYELEKG
+326 NAMRFYELEQG
-337 EYLSTIYNKLGK
+337 EYLSAIYNKLGK

-362 NACSLLVLM
+362 NACSLLTLM

-380 LDLAYPEGV
+380 LDLAYPGGIE
-389 KHTKEAYHELAFIDK
+389 HTKEAYHELTLIDK
-404 GKQEYIEIED
+404 SKKEYIEIED
-414 IWGNKVFTEENMNLY
+414 IWGNKVLTEENMNLY
-429 RKWFESYIKVMPH
+429 RKWFESYIKIMPQ

-451 GALIYGTEIKNMDE
+451 GALIHGTEIKNMDE

-477 NMLWRGLLPYL
+477 DVLWKDLLPYL
-488 NRKEQQRAIK
+488 NREEQQRAIK

-507 ERIEKYIDEGLDIY
+507 EHIEKYID
-521 SKIKVLNKKR
+521 
-531 DNCQVII
+531 
-538 SKKLKRIGK
+538 
-547 LNNLMENEMAFNLI
+547 
-561 RYYAMETSYKVR
+561 
-573 GEVLNYDR
+573 DR
-581 TENMKVQIEGLINN
+581 
-595 GVMLYEGYKRAVNE
+595 
-609 YKKDNMNELIESF
+609 
-622 DIDKKELACI
+622 LA

>member
-1 MFNEIENRTIYGIIN
+1 MFNKIENRAIYGIID

-29 YNNRGSIKIFEDLS
+29 YKKRGNIKIIEDLS

-74 ISQFENKLV
+74 LSQFENKLV

-165 LVFNANLPNYPQ
+165 LVFNTNLPNYPQ

-225 YSVVQLTDIIGKKE
+225 YSVVQLKDIVCKKE
-239 FEDMSAI
+239 SEDMPAI
-246 LVAAGPSLDK
+246 LIAAGPSLDK

-307 KNIPISLSAV
+307 KNIPISLSAI
-317 SNAKIVEQS
+317 SNAKIIEQN
-326 NAMRFYELEKG
+326 NAMRFYELEQG
-337 EYLSTIYNKLGK
+337 EYLSAIYNKLGK

-362 NACSLLVLM
+362 NACSLLTLM

-380 LDLAYPEGV
+380 LDLAYPGGIE
-389 KHTKEAYHELAFIDK
+389 HTKEAYHELTLIDK
-404 GKQEYIEIED
+404 SKKEYIEIED
-414 IWGNKVFTEENMNLY
+414 IWGNKVLTEENMNLY
-429 RKWFESYIKVMPH
+429 RKWFESYIKIMPQ

-451 GALIYGTEIKNMDE
+451 GALIHGTEIKNMDE

-477 NMLWRGLLPYL
+477 DVLWKDLLPYL
-488 NRKEQQRAIK
+488 NREEQQRAIK

-507 ERIEKYIDEGLDIY
+507 EHIEKYIDDGLDIY
-521 SKIKVLNKKR
+521 SKIKMLNKKR
-531 DNCQVII
+531 DNRPVVI
-538 SKKLKRIGK
+538 SKNLKRIGE
-547 LNNLMENEMAFNLI
+547 LNNLMENEMAFNVI

-581 TENMKVQIEGLINN
+581 TENIKVQIEGLINN
-595 GVMLYEGYKRAVNE
+595 GVMLYEGYKRAVKE
-609 YKKDNMNELIESF
+609 CKKDMNELMASF
-622 DIDKKELACI
+622 GDDKKEIS

>member
-49 LLIEKNGTEWYLQ
+49 LLIEKNGIEWYLQ

-165 LVFNANLPNYPQ
+165 LVFNTNLPNYPQ

-225 YSVVQLTDIIGKKE
+225 YSVVQLKDIVCKKE
-239 FEDMSAI
+239 SEDMPAI
-246 LVAAGPSLDK
+246 LIAAGPSLDK

-307 KNIPISLSAV
+307 KNIPISLSAI
-317 SNAKIVEQS
+317 SNAKIIEQN
-326 NAMRFYELEKG
+326 NAMRFYELEQG
-337 EYLSTIYNKLGK
+337 EYLSAIYNKLGK
-349 EIKGLPTGGSVAN
+349 KIKGLPTGGSVAN
-362 NACSLLVLM
+362 NACSLLTLM

-380 LDLAYPEGV
+380 LDLAYPGGIE
-389 KHTKEAYHELAFIDK
+389 HTKEAYHELTLIDK
-404 GKQEYIEIED
+404 SKKEYIEIED
-414 IWGNKVFTEENMNLY
+414 IWGNKVLTEENMNLY
-429 RKWFESYIKVMPH
+429 RKWFESYIKIMPQ

-451 GALIYGTEIKNMDE
+451 GALIHGTEIKNMDE

-477 NMLWRGLLPYL
+477 DALWKGLLPYL
-488 NRKEQQRAIK
+488 NREEQQRAIK

-507 ERIEKYIDEGLDIY
+507 EHIEKYIDDGLDIY
-521 SKIKVLNKKR
+521 SKIKMLNKKR
-531 DNCQVII
+531 DNRPVVI
-538 SKKLKRIGK
+538 SKNLKRIGE
-547 LNNLMENEMAFNLI
+547 LNNLMENEMAFNVI

-581 TENMKVQIEGLINN
+581 TENIKVQIEGLINN
-595 GVMLYEGYKRAVNE
+595 GVMLYEGYKRAVKE
-609 YKKDNMNELIESF
+609 CKKDMNELMAAF
-622 DIDKKELACI
+622 DDDKKEIS

>member
-49 LLIEKNGTEWYLQ
+49 LLIEKNGIEWYLQ

-134 ENERVFCAV
+134 ENERIFCAV

-165 LVFNANLPNYPQ
+165 LVFNTNLPNYPQ

-225 YSVVQLTDIIGKKE
+225 YSVVQLKDIVCKKE
-239 FEDMSAI
+239 SEDMPAI
-246 LVAAGPSLDK
+246 LIAAGPSLDK

-307 KNIPISLSAV
+307 KNIPISLSAI
-317 SNAKIVEQS
+317 SNAKIIEQN
-326 NAMRFYELEKG
+326 NAMRFYELEQG
-337 EYLSTIYNKLGK
+337 EYLSAIYNKLGK

-362 NACSLLVLM
+362 NACSLLTLM

-380 LDLAYPEGV
+380 LDLAYPGGIE
-389 KHTKEAYHELAFIDK
+389 HTKEAYHELTLIDK
-404 GKQEYIEIED
+404 SKKEYIEIED
-414 IWGNKVFTEENMNLY
+414 IWGNKVLTEENMNSY
-429 RKWFESYIKVMPH
+429 RKWFESYIKIMPQ

-451 GALIYGTEIKNMDE
+451 GALIHGTEIKNMDE

-477 NMLWRGLLPYL
+477 DVLWKDLLPYL
-488 NRKEQQRAIK
+488 NREEQQRAIK

-507 ERIEKYIDEGLDIY
+507 EHIEKYIDDGLDIY
-521 SKIKVLNKKR
+521 SKIKMLNKKR
-531 DNCQVII
+531 DNRPVVI
-538 SKKLKRIGK
+538 SKNLKRIGE
-547 LNNLMENEMAFNLI
+547 LNNLMENEMAFNVI

-581 TENMKVQIEGLINN
+581 TENIKVQIEGLINN
-595 GVMLYEGYKRAVNE
+595 GVMLYEGYKRAVKE
-609 YKKDNMNELIESF
+609 CKKDMNELMASF
-622 DIDKKELACI
+622 GDDKKEIS

>member
-49 LLIEKNGTEWYLQ
+49 LLIEKNGIEWYLQ

-134 ENERVFCAV
+134 ENERIFCAV

-165 LVFNANLPNYPQ
+165 LVFNTNLPNYPQ

-225 YSVVQLTDIIGKKE
+225 YSVVQLKDIVCKKE
-239 FEDMSAI
+239 SEDMPAI
-246 LVAAGPSLDK
+246 LIAAGPSLDK

-307 KNIPISLSAV
+307 KNIPISLSAI
-317 SNAKIVEQS
+317 SNAKIIEQN
-326 NAMRFYELEKG
+326 NAMRFYELEQG
-337 EYLSTIYNKLGK
+337 EYLSAIYNKLGK

-362 NACSLLVLM
+362 NACSLLTLM

-380 LDLAYPEGV
+380 LDLAYPGGIE
-389 KHTKEAYHELAFIDK
+389 HTKEAYHELTLIDK
-404 GKQEYIEIED
+404 SKKEYIEIED
-414 IWGNKVFTEENMNLY
+414 IWGNKVLTEENMNLY
-429 RKWFESYIKVMPH
+429 RKWFESYIKIMPQ

-451 GALIYGTEIKNMDE
+451 GALIHGTEIKNMDE

-477 NMLWRGLLPYL
+477 DVLWKDLLPYL
-488 NRKEQQRAIK
+488 NREEQQRAIK

-507 ERIEKYIDEGLDIY
+507 EHIEKYIDDGLDIY
-521 SKIKVLNKKR
+521 SKIKMLNKKR
-531 DNCQVII
+531 DNRPVVI
-538 SKKLKRIGK
+538 SKNLKRIGE
-547 LNNLMENEMAFNLI
+547 LNNLMENEMAFNVI

-581 TENMKVQIEGLINN
+581 TENIKVQIEGLIHN
-595 GVMLYEGYKRAVNE
+595 GVMLYEGYKRAVKE
-609 YKKDNMNELIESF
+609 CKKDMNELMASF
-622 DIDKKELACI
+622 GDDKKEIS

>member
-1 MFNEIENRTIYGIIN
+1 MFNKIENRAIYGIID

-29 YNNRGSIKIFEDLS
+29 YKKRGNIKIIEDLS

-74 ISQFENKLV
+74 LSQFENKLV

-225 YSVVQLTDIIGKKE
+225 YSVVQLTDIVCKKE
-239 FEDMSAI
+239 FEGMPAI
-246 LVAAGPSLDK
+246 LIAAGPSLDN

-307 KNIPISLSAV
+307 KNIPISLSAI
-317 SNAKIVEQS
+317 SNAKIIEQN
-326 NAMRFYELEKG
+326 NAMRFYELEQG
-337 EYLSTIYNKLGK
+337 EYLSAIYNKLGK

-362 NACSLLVLM
+362 NACSLLTLM

-380 LDLAYPEGV
+380 LDLAYPGGIE
-389 KHTKEAYHELAFIDK
+389 HTKEAYHELTLIDK
-404 GKQEYIEIED
+404 SKKEYIEIED
-414 IWGNKVFTEENMNLY
+414 IWGNKVLTEENMNLY
-429 RKWFESYIKVMPH
+429 RKWFESYIKIMPQ

-451 GALIYGTEIKNMDE
+451 GALIHGTEIKNMDE

-477 NMLWRGLLPYL
+477 DVLWKDLLPYL
-488 NRKEQQRAIK
+488 NREEQQRAIK

-507 ERIEKYIDEGLDIY
+507 EHIEKYIDDGLDIY
-521 SKIKVLNKKR
+521 SKIKMLNKKR
-531 DNCQVII
+531 DNRPVVI
-538 SKKLKRIGK
+538 SKNLKRIGE
-547 LNNLMENEMAFNLI
+547 LNNLMENEMAFNVI

-581 TENMKVQIEGLINN
+581 TENIKVQIEGLINN
-595 GVMLYEGYKRAVNE
+595 GVMLYEGYKRAVKE
-609 YKKDNMNELIESF
+609 CKKDMNELMASF
-622 DIDKKELACI
+622 GDDKKEIS

>member
-49 LLIEKNGTEWYLQ
+49 LLIEKNGIEWYLQ

-134 ENERVFCAV
+134 ENERIFCAV

-165 LVFNANLPNYPQ
+165 LVFNTNLPNYPQ

-225 YSVVQLTDIIGKKE
+225 YSVVQLKDIVCKKE
-239 FEDMSAI
+239 SEDMPAI
-246 LVAAGPSLDK
+246 LIAAGPSLDK

-307 KNIPISLSAV
+307 KNIPISLSAI
-317 SNAKIVEQS
+317 SNAKIIEQN
-326 NAMRFYELEKG
+326 NAMRFYELEQG
-337 EYLSTIYNKLGK
+337 EYLSAIYNKLGK

-362 NACSLLVLM
+362 NACSLLTLM

-380 LDLAYPEGV
+380 LDLAYPGGIE
-389 KHTKEAYHELAFIDK
+389 HTKEAYHELTLIDK
-404 GKQEYIEIED
+404 SKKEYIEIED
-414 IWGNKVFTEENMNLY
+414 IWGNKVLTEENMNLY
-429 RKWFESYIKVMPH
+429 RKWFESYIKIMPQ

-451 GALIYGTEIKNMDE
+451 GALIHGTEIKNMDE

-477 NMLWRGLLPYL
+477 DVLWKDLLPYL
-488 NRKEQQRAIK
+488 NREEQQRAIK

-507 ERIEKYIDEGLDIY
+507 EHIEKYIDDGLDIY

-531 DNCQVII
+531 DNRPVVI
-538 SKKLKRIGK
+538 SKNLKRIGE
-547 LNNLMENEMAFNLI
+547 LNNLMENEMAFNVI

-581 TENMKVQIEGLINN
+581 TENIKVQIEGLINN
-595 GVMLYEGYKRAVNE
+595 GVMLYEGYKRAVKE
-609 YKKDNMNELIESF
+609 CKKDMNELMASF
-622 DIDKKELACI
+622 GDDKKEIS

>member
-1 MFNEIENRTIYGIIN
+1 MFNKIENRTIYGIIN
-16 KQNVITIKDFEEA
+16 KQNVITIKDFEES

-62 SRYNAEK
+62 SRYNAKK

-74 ISQFENKLV
+74 LSQFENKLV
-83 DDTIILV
+83 NDTIILV

-101 LLKLNDECKIII
+101 LLALNDECKIII

-125 GRKNIAELL
+125 GRENIAELL

-213 NIMELSRDIIEQ
+213 NIMELSKDIIEQ
-225 YSVVQLTDIIGKKE
+225 YSVVQLTDIVCKKE
-239 FEDMSAI
+239 SEDMPAI
-246 LVAAGPSLDK
+246 LIAAGPSLDK

-262 QIKDSVFIM
+262 QIKDNVFIM

-307 KNIPISLSAV
+307 KNIPISLSAI
-317 SNAKIVEQS
+317 SNAKIIEQY
-326 NAMRFYELEKG
+326 NAMRFYELEQG
-337 EYLSTIYNKLGK
+337 EYLSAIYKKLGK

-362 NACSLLVLM
+362 NACSLLALM

-389 KHTKEAYHELAFIDK
+389 KHTKEAYHELTFIDK
-404 GKQEYIEIED
+404 SKKEYIEIED
-414 IWGNKVFTEENMNLY
+414 IWGNKVLTEENMNLY
-429 RKWFESYIKVMPH
+429 RKWFESYIKIMPQ

-451 GALIYGTEIKNMDE
+451 GALIHGTEIKKMDE

-477 NMLWRGLLPYL
+477 DMLWRGLLPYL
-488 NRKEQQRAIK
+488 NREEQQRAIK
-498 FIKEIPQSI
+498 IIKEIPQSI
-507 ERIEKYIDEGLDIY
+507 EHIEKYIDEGLDIY
-521 SKIKVLNKKR
+521 SKIKKLNKKR
-531 DNCQVII
+531 DNRSVVI
-538 SKKLKRIGK
+538 SKKLKRIGE
-547 LNNLMENEMAFNLI
+547 LNYLMENEMTFNLI

-573 GEVLNYDR
+573 GTVLNYDR
-581 TENMKVQIEGLINN
+581 TENMKAQIEGLTNN
-595 GVMLYEGYKRAVNE
+595 GVILYEGFKRAVKE
-609 YKKDNMNELIESF
+609 FKKDMDELILSF
-622 DIDKKELACI
+622 DADK

>member
-1 MFNEIENRTIYGIIN
+1 MFNKIENRAIYGIID

-29 YNNRGSIKIFEDLS
+29 YKKRGNIKIIEDLS

-74 ISQFENKLV
+74 LSQFENKLV

-134 ENERVFCAV
+134 ENERIFCAV

-165 LVFNANLPNYPQ
+165 LVFNTNLPNYPQ

-225 YSVVQLTDIIGKKE
+225 YSVVQLKDIVCKKE
-239 FEDMSAI
+239 SEDMPAI
-246 LVAAGPSLDK
+246 LIAAGPSLDK

-307 KNIPISLSAV
+307 KNIPISLSAI
-317 SNAKIVEQS
+317 SNAKIIEQN
-326 NAMRFYELEKG
+326 NAMRFYELEQG
-337 EYLSTIYNKLGK
+337 EYLSAIYNKLGK

-362 NACSLLVLM
+362 NACSLLTLM

-380 LDLAYPEGV
+380 LDLAYPGGIE
-389 KHTKEAYHELAFIDK
+389 HTKEAYHELTLIDK
-404 GKQEYIEIED
+404 SKKEYIEIED
-414 IWGNKVFTEENMNLY
+414 IWGNKVLTEENMNLY
-429 RKWFESYIKVMPH
+429 RKWFESYIKIMPQ

-451 GALIYGTEIKNMDE
+451 GALIHGTEIKNMDE

-477 NMLWRGLLPYL
+477 DVLWKDLLPYL
-488 NRKEQQRAIK
+488 NREEQQRAIK

-507 ERIEKYIDEGLDIY
+507 EHIEKYIDDGLDIY
-521 SKIKVLNKKR
+521 SKIKMLNKKR
-531 DNCQVII
+531 DNRPVVI
-538 SKKLKRIGK
+538 SKNLKRIGE
-547 LNNLMENEMAFNLI
+547 LNNLMENEMAFNVI

-581 TENMKVQIEGLINN
+581 TENIKVQIEGLINN
-595 GVMLYEGYKRAVNE
+595 GVMLYEGYKRAVKE
-609 YKKDNMNELIESF
+609 CKKDMNELMASF
-622 DIDKKELACI
+622 GDDKKEIS

>member
-49 LLIEKNGTEWYLQ
+49 LLIEKNGIEWYLQ

-134 ENERVFCAV
+134 ENERIFCAV

-225 YSVVQLTDIIGKKE
+225 YSVVQLKDIVCKKE
-239 FEDMSAI
+239 SEDMPAI
-246 LVAAGPSLDK
+246 LIAAGPSLDK

-307 KNIPISLSAV
+307 KNIPISLSAI
-317 SNAKIVEQS
+317 SNAKIIEQN
-326 NAMRFYELEKG
+326 NAMRFYELEQG
-337 EYLSTIYNKLGK
+337 EYLSAIYNKLGK

-362 NACSLLVLM
+362 NACSLLTLM

-380 LDLAYPEGV
+380 LDLAYPGGIE
-389 KHTKEAYHELAFIDK
+389 HTKEAYHELTLIDK
-404 GKQEYIEIED
+404 SKKEYIEIED
-414 IWGNKVFTEENMNLY
+414 IWGNKVLTEENMNLY
-429 RKWFESYIKVMPH
+429 RKWFESYIKIMPQ

-451 GALIYGTEIKNMDE
+451 GALIHGTEIKNMDE

-477 NMLWRGLLPYL
+477 DVLWKDLLPYL
-488 NRKEQQRAIK
+488 NREEQQRAIK

-507 ERIEKYIDEGLDIY
+507 EHIEKYIDDGLDIY
-521 SKIKVLNKKR
+521 SKIKMLNKKR
-531 DNCQVII
+531 DNRPVVI
-538 SKKLKRIGK
+538 SKNLKRIGE
-547 LNNLMENEMAFNLI
+547 LNNLMENEMAFNVI

-581 TENMKVQIEGLINN
+581 TENIKVQIEGLINN
-595 GVMLYEGYKRAVNE
+595 GVMLYEGYKRAVKE
-609 YKKDNMNELIESF
+609 CKKDMNELMASF
-622 DIDKKELACI
+622 GDDKKEIS

>member
-74 ISQFENKLV
+74 LSQFENKLV
-83 DDTIILV
+83 DDTIILI

-101 LLKLNDECKIII
+101 LLTLNDECKIII

-125 GRKNIAELL
+125 GRENIAELL
-134 ENERVFCAV
+134 ENERVFCTV

-225 YSVVQLTDIIGKKE
+225 YSVVQLTDIVCKKE
-239 FEDMSAI
+239 FEDMPAI
-246 LVAAGPSLDK
+246 LIAAGPSLDN

-307 KNIPISLSAV
+307 NNIPISLSAI
-317 SNAKIVEQS
+317 SNAKIIEQS
-326 NAMRFYELEKG
+326 NAMRFYELEQG
-337 EYLSTIYNKLGK
+337 EYLSAIYNILGK

-389 KHTKEAYHELAFIDK
+389 KHTKEAYHELTFIDK
-404 GKQEYIEIED
+404 EKQEYIEIED
-414 IWGNKVFTEENMNLY
+414 IWGNKVLTEENMNLY
-429 RKWFESYIKVMPH
+429 RKWFESYIKVMPQ

-451 GALIYGTEIKNMDE
+451 GALIHGTEIKNMDE
-465 VIGEFHNKIYDK
+465 VIDEFHNKIYDK
-477 NMLWRGLLPYL
+477 NMLWKGLLPYL
-488 NRKEQQRAIK
+488 NREEQQWAIK

-507 ERIEKYIDEGLDIY
+507 GHIEKYIEEGLDIY
-521 SKIKVLNKKR
+521 SKIKMLNKKR
-531 DNCQVII
+531 DNCQVAI
-538 SKKLKRIGK
+538 SKKLKRIGE

-581 TENMKVQIEGLINN
+581 NENMKVQIEGLTNN
-595 GVMLYEGYKRAVNE
+595 GVILYEGFKRAVKE
-609 YKKDNMNELIESF
+609 FKKDMDELILSF
-622 DIDKKELACI
+622 DADK